1 LVKKEIYMTQGKSK
15 RISINKAN
23 NAFAISVCKLNCQKT
38 DNQINKCIS
47 EEKGC
52 LMYQVFNKMLYK

>member
-1 LVKKEIYMTQGKSK
+1 MTQGKSK

>member
-1 LVKKEIYMTQGKSK
+1 MTQEKPK
-15 RISINKAN
+15 RISTRKADD
-23 NAFAISVCKLNCQKT
+23 AFRISVCKINCQKT

-52 LMYQVFNKMLYK
+52 LMYQVFNKMISR